1 MVRRLC
7 NKPLLLVAVAL
18 SLLGGGCTN
27 VPTAELKVFREGVV
41 AANTAATPI
50 LDELSASERK
60 LKQAVV
66 ARQKGAATLVWQD
79 AAYFADVGDAPAT
92 TIFRRG
98 HNVLDRFSDVLYG
111 VATGANAKGDIDG
124 VESLA
129 VESAGLLSELSA
141 LVPALGGAE
150 VAAKAAFEVARPGL
164 TVIATELSRREAKRV
179 IQVAV
184 ENQIVSKLTTAL
196 ITATPLMFNVLIRD
210 AERATQ
216 DIDASD
222 DVIRISRTTY
232 AGRAAKLRIVLSNYV
247 ILLQRVDAA
256 WNEAA
261 KAAISGSTV
270 SVAVLTERVTELRVA
285 VVATRRAYA
294 DLHAG
299 R

>member
-7 NKPLLLVAVAL
+7 SKPALLLAIAL
-18 SLLGGGCTN
+18 SLLGGGCAN

-60 LKQAVV
+60 IKQAMV
-66 ARQKGAATLVWQD
+66 ARQKGAATFVWQD
-79 AAYFADVGDAPAT
+79 AAYFADIGDAPAT
-92 TIFRRG
+92 AIFRRS

-111 VATGANAKGDIDG
+111 VATGANAKADIDG

-129 VESAGLLSELSA
+129 VESAGLLSELSS
-141 LVPALGGAE
+141 LVPVLGGAE
-150 VAAKAAFEVARPGL
+150 VAVKGAFDVARPGL
-164 TVIATELSRREAKRV
+164 TLIAREISRREAKRV
-179 IQVAV
+179 IEIAL
-184 ENQIVSKLTTAL
+184 ENQIVGKLTAAL
-196 ITATPLMFNVLIRD
+196 IAATPLMFNVLVRD

-222 DVIRISRTTY
+222 DLIRNSRTAY

-247 ILLQRVDAA
+247 VLLQRVDAA

-261 KAAISGSTV
+261 KAAVTGSTV

-294 DLHAG
+294 DLHVG

>member
-7 NKPLLLVAVAL
+7 SNRLLLIAIAV
-18 SLLGGGCTN
+18 SLLGGGCAT

-60 LKQAVV
+60 IKQALV
-66 ARQKGAATLVWQD
+66 ARQKGAATFVWQD
-79 AAYFADVGDAPAT
+79 AAYFVDIGDAPAT

-111 VATGANAKGDIDG
+111 VATGASTKGDIDG
-124 VESLA
+124 VESLV
-129 VESAGLLSELSA
+129 VESAGLLSDLSA
-141 LVPALGGAE
+141 LVPVLGGAE
-150 VAAKAAFEVARPGL
+150 VAAKGAFEVAKPGL
-164 TVIATELSRREAKRV
+164 TLIATELGHREARRV
-179 IQVAV
+179 IEIAV
-184 ENQIVSKLTTAL
+184 QHRIVSQLTTAL

-222 DVIRISRTTY
+222 DVVRNSKTAL
-232 AGRAAKLRIVLSNYV
+232 AGRVARLRAVLSTYV

-261 KAAISGSTV
+261 KAVVSGSAISVTV
-270 SVAVLTERVTELRVA
+270 LAERVTELHVA

-294 DLHAG
+294 DLHVG

>member
-1 MVRRLC
+1 MVCRLC
-7 NKPLLLVAVAL
+7 INPLLLFAIVL
-18 SLLGGGCTN
+18 SLLGGGCAN

-66 ARQKGAATLVWQD
+66 SRQKGAATFVWQD

-92 TIFRRG
+92 TIIRRG
-98 HNVLDRFSDVLYG
+98 HAVLDRFSDVLYG
-111 VATGANAKGDIDG
+111 VATGANTKGDIDG
-124 VESLA
+124 VESLV
-129 VESAGLLSELSA
+129 VESAGLLSELSS
-141 LVPALGGAE
+141 LVPVLGGSE
-150 VAAKAAFEVARPGL
+150 VAAKGAFEVARPGL
-164 TVIATELSRREAKRV
+164 TLIATQLSRREAKRA
-179 IQVAV
+179 IEIAV
-184 ENQIVSKLTTAL
+184 ENQVVGKLTTAL

-222 DVIRISRTTY
+222 DVIRVSRTAY
-232 AGRAAKLRIVLSNYV
+232 AGRAAKLRTVLSNYV
-247 ILLQRVDAA
+247 VLLQRADSA

-261 KAAISGSTV
+261 KAAVTGSTV
-270 SVAVLTERVTELRVA
+270 SVTVLTERVTELRVA